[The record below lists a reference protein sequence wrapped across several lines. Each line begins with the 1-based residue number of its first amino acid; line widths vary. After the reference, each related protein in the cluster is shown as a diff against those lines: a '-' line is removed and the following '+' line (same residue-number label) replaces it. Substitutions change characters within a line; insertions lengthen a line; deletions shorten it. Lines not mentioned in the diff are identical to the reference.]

1 MSKKS
6 PVSHTVPTRSISDLP
21 NTEKDLTENTG
32 MVPAKD
38 PPKVK
43 SEESSNNVREY
54 ELQRNCVY
62 LFLEGLWVFIVAQ
75 SQTPLLAEQVFS
87 LWEKYSLMR
96 VYSKIL
102 LMLGF
107 YKLGLIMCGKYFPF
121 KVPWRPH
128 NNGLDAMWPF
138 GLYMLR
144 LSVPP
149 PSRQLCHA
157 NFSSSQSISIH
168 YFINNTKSGTEATIG
183 QWEQ

>member
-6 PVSHTVPTRSISDLP
+6 PMSHTVPTRSIPNLP
-21 NTEKDLTENTG
+21 NTEKVLTESTG
-32 MVPAKD
+32 VVPDKD

-43 SEESSNNVREY
+43 SKESSNNVREY
-54 ELQRNCVY
+54 ELQRNCAY

-87 LWEKYSLMR
+87 LWGRYSLMR
-96 VYSKIL
+96 VYSRIL

-107 YKLGLIMCGKYFPF
+107 YKPGLIVCCKYFPF
-121 KVPWRPH
+121 KVPWRLH

-138 GLYMLR
+138 GLYMPR

-149 PSRQLCHA
+149 LSRQLCHA
-157 NFSSSQSISIH
+157 
-168 YFINNTKSGTEATIG
+168 
-183 QWEQ
+183 